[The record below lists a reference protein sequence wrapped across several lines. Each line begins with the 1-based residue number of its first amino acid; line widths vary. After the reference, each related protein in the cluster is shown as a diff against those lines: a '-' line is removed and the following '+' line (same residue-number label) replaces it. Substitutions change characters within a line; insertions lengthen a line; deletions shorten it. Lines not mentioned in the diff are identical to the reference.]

1 MANQPFQSVLSGT
14 KSICLIS
21 GNTDGFI
28 LLIHFIDKL
37 KLNSTVY
44 MQVTSDEQNLLS
56 ITISDSLYPSKNS
69 FYGLRNAV
77 IVKEFAG
84 QKRSLSHK
92 QPVDTN

>member
-1 MANQPFQSVLSGT
+1 MVNQPFQSVLSGT

-21 GNTDGFI
+21 GNADGFI

-56 ITISDSLYPSKNS
+56 ITISDSLYPSK
-69 FYGLRNAV
+69 YGNCQGICGTEKIFV
-77 IVKEFAG
+77 
-84 QKRSLSHK
+84 S
-92 QPVDTN
+92 